1 MVCFISN
8 YLDSDFGHSHPML
21 SWDCMPAS
29 GGSQL
34 HTHMHGFVGRGHKL
48 GHFRGHE
55 EARKSYE
62 RKHRKSDLT
71 QDYINV
77 HIALGLGLRLHGG
90 DFFSYDFFT
99 KKKQAQFY
107 FTLLF

>member
-1 MVCFISN
+1 MFN
-8 YLDSDFGHSHPML
+8 YLDSDHGHSHPML

-62 RKHRKSDLT
+62 RKHHKSDLT

-77 HIALGLGLRLHGG
+77 HIALGLGLRLHGWH
-90 DFFSYDFFT
+90 FFSNNF
-99 KKKQAQFY
+99 
-107 FTLLF
+107 LIL

>member
-1 MVCFISN
+1 
-8 YLDSDFGHSHPML
+8 ML

-62 RKHRKSDLT
+62 RKHHKSDLT

-77 HIALGLGLRLHGG
+77 HIALGLGLRLHGWH
-90 DFFSYDFFT
+90 FFPVIFRSQETQNKPSFIWICWPRSDGSWSQIGSFPRS
-99 KKKQAQFY
+99 
-107 FTLLF
+107 

>member
-1 MVCFISN
+1 
-8 YLDSDFGHSHPML
+8 ML

-62 RKHRKSDLT
+62 RKHHKSDLT

-77 HIALGLGLRLHGG
+77 HIALGLGLRLHGWH
-90 DFFSYDFFT
+90 FFSCNFLIST
-99 KKKQAQFY
+99 KPNMFKLA
-107 FTLLF
+107 TPWRCRSN